1 MVGALPADCAGGQH
15 GRDAL
20 VRARA
25 LVAAAM
31 TDPQGGAAPLAQA
44 EALLLAAL
52 AAAPDDPALLTGLGA
67 VRCDLGQYDAA
78 VEVLQRAL
86 RLRSDDRHTYF
97 NLGVALLNSGA
108 GEQAMQRFRQAA
120 TRAGSAATWEAYFDA
135 HAH

>member
-1 MVGALPADCAGGQH
+1 MPADCAGGQH

-52 AAAPDDPALLTGLGA
+52 AAAPDQVAL
-67 VRCDLGQYDAA
+67 RCDLRQYDAA
-78 VEVLQRAL
+78 VEVLQRAV

-97 NLGVALLNSGA
+97 NLGVALLDSGA

-120 TRAGSAATWEAYFDA
+120 TRAGSAATWEAYFDP